1 MRKRA
6 PELERGVQGGW
17 CRERKAARTDTG
29 SMRADAKDGR
39 AGGVPLIAVSRRNK
53 GEGSRRSKGEGN
65 RRSKEEGNRR
75 SKGEGAG
82 RAGAAGI
89 NGKAGSRVLK
99 TGRKRA
105 GMKANAESGVKKL
118 GSREDGAENGTE
130 RGS

>member
-1 MRKRA
+1 MLSPGGAKR
-6 PELERGVQGGW
+6 RG
-17 CRERKAARTDTG
+17 
-29 SMRADAKDGR
+29 
-39 AGGVPLIAVSRRNK
+39 AGGTKGKGTGGAKRR
-53 GEGSRRSKGEGN
+53 
-65 RRSKEEGNRR
+65 
-75 SKGEGAG
+75 GAG

-89 NGKAGSRVLK
+89 NGKAGSLVLR

>member
-1 MRKRA
+1 LLSPGGTKR
-6 PELERGVQGGW
+6 RG
-17 CRERKAARTDTG
+17 A
-29 SMRADAKDGR
+29 
-39 AGGVPLIAVSRRNK
+39 
-53 GEGSRRSKGEGN
+53 RRSKGEGN

-89 NGKAGSRVLK
+89 NGKAGSLVLK
-99 TGRKRA
+99 TGRKGA